1 MSANRRTPP
10 PFSPEIE
17 QGLHREIRYALELAA
32 TPPQERKEEPIP
44 RWTLKRLVNWVK
56 KQFNLDCSR
65 ETVRKSLK
73 KAGLSWKKSRKI
85 FNKANSEKRAEY
97 LDILKGLLDDVLNS
111 GRLLI
116 YIDEAHI
123 PGLPR

>member
-1 MSANRRTPP
+1 M
-10 PFSPEIE
+10 
-17 QGLHREIRYALELAA
+17 
-32 TPPQERKEEPIP
+32 P

-123 PGLPR
+123 PGL